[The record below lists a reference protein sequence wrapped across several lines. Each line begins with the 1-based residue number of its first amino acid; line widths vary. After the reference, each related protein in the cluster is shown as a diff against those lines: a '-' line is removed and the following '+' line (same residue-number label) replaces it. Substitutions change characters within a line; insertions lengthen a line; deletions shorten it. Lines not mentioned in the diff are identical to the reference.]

1 MGLGGRLVTGKST
14 AWEARARHILESVD
28 KPIAEASGLPNEVY
42 VDPSFAQDERDQLLA
57 RTWTCVGVGAHV
69 PRPGDLRPVR
79 ILGLPLLL
87 VRDLKGEI
95 RVFHNV
101 CSHRGAEL
109 VTTPCSVK
117 RRLTCPYHSWTYDLE
132 GKLCATPSVGG
143 PGQNDCSGFDRA
155 KHGLKALRT
164 AVWFDVVFVNISGDA
179 PSFEDHI
186 EPLAERWQGFNPS
199 LLRHGG
205 ADSSLLF
212 EVGCN
217 WKLAVEN
224 YCEAYHLP
232 WVHPG
237 LNAYSRLED
246 HYDIA
251 LEGRFAGQGSR
262 VYAPRLSDDGAQ
274 FPRFPDLPE
283 PWQAGAEYVALF
295 PNVMLGIHADHLFV
309 VYLEPVSVD
318 RTVEYFEIYYVGEAA
333 LGDDYAA
340 LRQANARGWRAI
352 FNEDQDIVE
361 RMQRGRASPAFQGG
375 VFSPA
380 MDGPTHCFHKWAA
393 RALAEGVRSEQG
405 LGLVEGTAAGPPRL

>member
-1 MGLGGRLVTGKST
+1 MTRKIVP
-14 AWEARARHILESVD
+14 WETRAARVLERVD
-28 KPIAEASGLPNEVY
+28 RPIAEASGLPNEVY
-42 VDPSFAQDERDQLLA
+42 AAPDFADYERDHLLA

-69 PRPGDLRPVR
+69 PRPGDVRPVR
-79 ILGLPLLL
+79 ILGLPMLL

-109 VTTPCSVK
+109 VSSPCSVK

-132 GKLCATPSVGG
+132 GKLRATPSIGG
-143 PGQNDCSGFDRA
+143 PGKNDCPGFDQT
-155 KHGLKALRT
+155 KHGLKAVRS

-179 PSFEDHI
+179 PAFEHYI
-186 EPLAERWQGFNPS
+186 APLAERWKDFDPS

-205 ADSSLLF
+205 PDSSLLF

-237 LNAYSRLED
+237 LNSYSRLED

-262 VYAPRLSDDGAQ
+262 VYAPRLSEDGAQ
-274 FPRFPDLPE
+274 FPRFPDLPR
-283 PWQAGAEYVALF
+283 PWQEGAEYVALF
-295 PNVMLGIHADHLFV
+295 PNVLLGIHADHFYA
-309 VYLEPVSVD
+309 VYLEPVSAD
-318 RTVEYFEIYYVGEAA
+318 RTVEYFEIYYVGEEA
-333 LGDDYAA
+333 LGDAYAA

-361 RMQRGRASPAFQGG
+361 RMQRGRASPAFEGG
-375 VFSPA
+375 VFSPV

-393 RALAEGVRSEQG
+393 RALAEGRGPRQG
-405 LGLVEGTAAGPPRL
+405 NGVMHDAIPQQAVAQV